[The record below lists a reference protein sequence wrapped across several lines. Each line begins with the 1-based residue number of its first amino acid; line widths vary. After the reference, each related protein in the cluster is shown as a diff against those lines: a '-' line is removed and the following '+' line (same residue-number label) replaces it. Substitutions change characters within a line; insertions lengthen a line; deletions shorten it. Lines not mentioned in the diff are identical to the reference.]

1 MTKNY
6 DIAIVGGGIV
16 GAATFYQLQK
26 KYPTKHILLL
36 EKEDSVGKHQTGRN
50 SGVIHSGIYYKPGS
64 LKATLC
70 KEGRHELI
78 AFAKEHHIPYDV
90 CGKIIIA
97 SKPSE
102 LKSLETIYQ
111 RGLENQM
118 EDLSK
123 IDPKEIQEIEPG
135 CTNAIAGIK
144 VGCTGIIDYVAV
156 NQTLIEVTLSIQA
169 NSAFLTNHE
178 VVDIQRVGDQNQVIC
193 TNGASFLVPFVISC
207 AGLQSDRMAQKSLLE
222 PLGCKI
228 VPFRGD
234 YYELSPKALDKV
246 KHLIYPVP
254 NPDFPFLGVHFTR
267 MIHGGVECGP
277 NAVFSF
283 KREGYFKTSFS
294 FKDAWDSLTYQG
306 TWKLFA
312 KHWKNGLEEYK
323 RAFSKRLFLKS
334 LQELVPGITMEDII
348 PCRAGVRAQALD
360 YNGQLVDDF
369 KIVEG
374 FRSMHVV
381 NAPSPAATASLAIG
395 RYIADKVSESFEPAK
410 IG

>member
-1 MTKNY
+1 MNKSF

-26 KYPTKHILLL
+26 KHPSKRILLL
-36 EKEDSVGKHQTGRN
+36 EKEGAVGKHQTGRN

-70 KEGRHELI
+70 KEGRHALVN
-78 AFAKEHHIPYDV
+78 FAKEHGIGYDI

-97 SKPSE
+97 TKTSE
-102 LKSLETIYQ
+102 LKSLDNIYQ
-111 RGLENQM
+111 RGLDNQI
-118 EDLSK
+118 EELYK
-123 IDPKEIQEIEPG
+123 IGPKEIQEIEPG

-144 VGCTGIIDYVAV
+144 VGCTGIVDYVAL
-156 NQTLIEVTLSIQA
+156 NQKLIDLALSIQPE
-169 NSAFLTNHE
+169 SVFKTQHE
-178 VVDIQRVGDQNQVIC
+178 VVDIKAQGLQNQITC
-193 TNGASFLVPFVISC
+193 NNGIRFTASFVISC
-207 AGLQSDRMAQKSLLE
+207 AGLQSDRMAQKSLSE

-234 YYELSPKALDKV
+234 YYELSSSAIHKV

-294 FKDAWDSLTYQG
+294 FKDAWESLTYQG

-334 LQELVPGITMEDII
+334 LQELVPGVEMDDII
-348 PCRAGVRAQALD
+348 PARAGVRAQALD
-360 YNGQLVDDF
+360 QEGQLVDDF

-374 FRSMHVV
+374 FRSMHIV

-395 RYIADKVSESFEPAK
+395 RYIADQVSRSFEPSK
-410 IG
+410 IS